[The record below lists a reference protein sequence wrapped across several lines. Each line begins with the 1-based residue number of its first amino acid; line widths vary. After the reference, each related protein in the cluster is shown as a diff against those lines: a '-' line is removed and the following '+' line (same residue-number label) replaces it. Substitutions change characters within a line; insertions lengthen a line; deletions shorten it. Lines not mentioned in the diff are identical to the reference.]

1 VGLFITLFRFFL
13 TAKCCSHA
21 RFHIALIYSGLLAHP
36 ASHVI
41 LTHPAVQALG
51 IEANPALSPL
61 AAKATGAVVLGVLF
75 GIRVWR
81 VHWVGNQS
89 GIKPKMKTP

>member
-1 VGLFITLFRFFL
+1 VGLFITLL

-21 RFHIALIYSGLLAHP
+21 RFRIALIYSGLLAHP

-51 IEANPALSPL
+51 VEAKPVLSPL
-61 AAKATGAVVLGVLF
+61 AAKAAGAAVLGVLF

-89 GIKPKMKTP
+89 VMRPKMKTP